1 MSIERETKRALRGVV
16 FWRIVGDG
24 LGIIPKTFAVIAV
37 FFNQLASWARNIEQ
51 AIFYMELDS
60 ARKYRALTGT
70 DLALAQGDP
79 TRYASID
86 PDVANRRD
94 DQMRN
99 RQFLPGG
106 GDDEE

>member
-1 MSIERETKRALRGVV
+1 MSVERSVRRALWSVT
-16 FWRIVGDG
+16 FWRIFGDAFG
-24 LGIIPKTFAVIAV
+24 LIPKLFSVIAL
-37 FFNQLASWARNIEQ
+37 FFNQVAFVGRGIEQ
-51 AIFYMELDS
+51 AIFYMELDA

-86 PDVANRRD
+86 PVVAERRD
-94 DQMRN
+94 AQMVN

-106 GDDEE
+106 DDEE